1 MVALAEVM
9 SKEVVTLPP
18 DSTVSDAARVMVRG
32 GFGSVVIVQGRML
45 LGILTER
52 DVLRAAA
59 EEDDLRAH
67 LADRLVRYKVPRT
80 FEFVEDPLKDDAGK
94 VRRRALREARVPDG
108 AFYVLADARSFGADS
123 RDLAEVLLER
133 ARVGTTPGIDF
144 GPEAEGMLRFCY
156 AVEEEAI
163 EEALSRLE
171 PVLKALRADTQRKSE
186 REEER

>member
-59 EEDDLRAH
+59 EEDDLRA
-67 LADRLVRYKVPRT
+67 ARVDQWMT
-80 FEFVEDPLKDDAGK
+80 EDPDT
-94 VRRRALREARVPDG
+94 ALPD
-108 AFYVLADARSFGADS
+108 LD
-123 RDLAEVLLER
+123 
-133 ARVGTTPGIDF
+133 T
-144 GPEAEGMLRFCY
+144 
-156 AVEEEAI
+156 EEA
-163 EEALSRLE
+163 ASLMLSRGYRHL
-171 PVLKALRADTQRKSE
+171 PVEVDGELLGMVSLRDVLSARIAQR
-186 REEER
+186 